1 MTDTKNAA
9 SGLHVGFILDG
20 NRRWAQ
26 EKGLSAQE
34 GHKKG
39 FDNFRTIADAC
50 LERGVSYLSVFA
62 FSTENWNRSKDEVS
76 FLMNFI
82 QLVIKNYISELQK
95 KNIRFVWLGSKDGL
109 DKKIVKLLEKAEIES
124 SNNIAGTICLCF
136 NYGGQQE
143 IVDAAICLQRES
155 KEINVDNLS
164 AAMYGGPEI
173 PPVDLIIR
181 TSGEQRI
188 SNFMLWRAAYSELY
202 FSDKYWPDFSTID
215 LDNALKDYENRKRRF
230 GK

>member
-82 QLVIKNYISELQK
+82 QLVIKKYISELQK

-215 LDNALKDYENRKRRF
+215 LDNALIDYENRKRRF

>member
-82 QLVIKNYISELQK
+82 QLVIKKYISELQK

-136 NYGGQQE
+136 TKILN
-143 IVDAAICLQRES
+143 
-155 KEINVDNLS
+155 
-164 AAMYGGPEI
+164 
-173 PPVDLIIR
+173 
-181 TSGEQRI
+181 
-188 SNFMLWRAAYSELY
+188 
-202 FSDKYWPDFSTID
+202 
-215 LDNALKDYENRKRRF
+215 
-230 GK
+230 

>member
-82 QLVIKNYISELQK
+82 QLVIKKYISELQK

>member
-9 SGLHVGFILDG
+9 SGLHLGFILDG

-26 EKGLSAQE
+26 EKGLSAKY

-76 FLMNFI
+76 FLMSFI
-82 QLVIKNYISELQK
+82 QLIIKRYISELQK

-109 DKKIVKLLEKAEIES
+109 DNKIVKLLENAEKES
-124 SNNIAGTICLCF
+124 SNNSSGTICLCF

-143 IVDAAICLQRES
+143 IVDAAISLQIDG
-155 KEINVDNLS
+155 KEFNVDNLS
-164 AAMYGGPEI
+164 AAMYGGSDI

-202 FSDKYWPDFSTID
+202 FSDKFWPDFSTID

>member
-143 IVDAAICLQRES
+143 IVDAAISLQRES

-164 AAMYGGPEI
+164 AAMYGGSEI